1 MNAIVLH
8 GADRV
13 GLELLSSA
21 VKERD
26 DYLAEARG
34 IAGVTDNASL
44 TLAVESATKLRRL
57 TKAIESGRTT
67 AKAPVLDIGRRIDAL
82 AKEFVR
88 PAEAEESRLLGMVSR
103 YQSEQARIAAEA
115 ERKRQEELR
124 KAEEARQKA
133 EAELRARQAE
143 LDRIQREKERAARE
157 ADAKATEA
165 ARLAELAARRAILTE
180 QLRAT
185 GAETVRIQAAA
196 AVVSTP
202 VKPSGTVARKEPR
215 FEVTDLYKLVDS
227 NRTLVRIEPNASA
240 IISAIRGGMTE
251 CAGLKIWWEETTTLR
266 V

>member
-13 GLELLSSA
+13 GLELLGSA

-34 IAGVTDNASL
+34 ISAVTDNASL

-57 TKAIESGRTT
+57 TKAIEAGRTT

-82 AKEFVR
+82 AKEFIR
-88 PAEAEESRLLGMVSR
+88 PAEAEEARLLGMVSR
-103 YQSEQARIAAEA
+103 YQAEQARVAAEA

-133 EAELRARQAE
+133 EAELRAKQAE

-157 ADAKATEA
+157 ADAKAAEA
-165 ARLAELAARRAILTE
+165 ARVAELAARRAILTE

-185 GAETVRIQAAA
+185 GAETARIQTAA

-202 VKPSGTVARKEPR
+202 VKPSGTVARREPR
-215 FEVTDLYKLVDS
+215 FEVADIRKLAAEHPE
-227 NRTLVRIEPNASA
+227 LVTIEPRRAEILSR
-240 IISAIRGGMTE
+240 IRSGMTE
-251 CAGLKIWWEETTTLR
+251 AAGLRIWWEETTTLR